1 MSELNLNEMSK
12 VSGGTGGSP
21 TPLPERPGCIVYHIK
36 KGDKLGVIA
45 RTRDA
50 LAADHVAR
58 FREAMEGLGY
68 TVKEMVGLLEG
79 RKEED
84 DGKLS

>member
-45 RTRDA
+45 RTYHTTAEKIKEINPTIHNVNDITA
-50 LAADHVAR
+50 
-58 FREAMEGLGY
+58 GY
-68 TVKEMVGLLEG
+68 YIWIPV
-79 RKEED
+79 
-84 DGKLS
+84 